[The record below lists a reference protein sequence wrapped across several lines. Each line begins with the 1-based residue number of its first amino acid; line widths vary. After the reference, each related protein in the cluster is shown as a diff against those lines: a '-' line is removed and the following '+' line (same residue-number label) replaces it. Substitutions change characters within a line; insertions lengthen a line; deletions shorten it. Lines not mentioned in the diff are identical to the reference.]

1 MARQDINRAFEMMVF
16 VTVVEAGGFTAAAR
30 KLELTP
36 SAVSKLVNR
45 LEARLGARL
54 LQRSTRQLHPT
65 PEGDAFYVQ
74 SKRILDDIDGAE
86 REAAQ
91 GAAPRGR
98 LRINCFVPFGVRHLL
113 PILPEFARRY
123 PDIVLDVVVSDAVVD
138 LLEDRTD
145 IAIRTGKLKESN
157 LVARKLGEDTMVV
170 VASPAWL
177 ERHGT
182 PHTVAD
188 LQHHNLLAFNF
199 RCQNETWPFLDG
211 TGGTLQIAPQGNTQI
226 SDGDSM
232 RQLVLAGMGL
242 GRFSRMHVQPDI
254 DRGSL
259 VPVLDHLNPG
269 DREIVHAVFVGPGQQ
284 VPARVRVMLDFLRE
298 QVNLSNRQ
306 EIIVKL

>member
-1 MARQDINRAFEMMVF
+1 MARQDTNRAFEMMVF

-54 LQRSTRQLHPT
+54 LQRSTRQLHAT

-157 LVARKLGEDTMVV
+157 LVARKLGDGAMVV
-170 VASPAWL
+170 VASPAYL
-177 ERHGT
+177 ARHGM
-182 PHTVAD
+182 PQTVAD
-188 LQHHNLLAFNF
+188 LHQHNLLAFNF
-199 RCQNETWPFLDG
+199 RCQNETWPFLDAVDSEA
-211 TGGTLQIAPQGNTQI
+211 GTLQIAPQGNTQI

-254 DRGSL
+254 DQGLL
-259 VPVLDHLNPG
+259 VPVLEAFNPG

-284 VPARVRVMLDFLRE
+284 VPARVRVMLDYLLE
-298 QVNLSNRQ
+298 QV
-306 EIIVKL
+306 KLG

>member
-1 MARQDINRAFEMMVF
+1 MARQDINRAFEMTVF

-30 KLELTP
+30 KLALTP

-54 LQRSTRQLHPT
+54 LQRSTRQLHTT
-65 PEGDAFYVQ
+65 PEGDAFYTQ

-113 PILPEFARRY
+113 PILPEFAQRY
-123 PDIVLDVVVSDAVVD
+123 PDIVLDVMVSDAVVD

-157 LVARKLGEDTMVV
+157 LVARKLGDDAMVV
-170 VASPAWL
+170 VASPAYL
-177 ERHGT
+177 ARHGT
-182 PHTVAD
+182 PRTLAD
-188 LQHHNLLAFNF
+188 LQNHNLLAFNF

-211 TGGTLQIAPQGNTQI
+211 AGGTLQVAPQGNTQI

-232 RQLVLAGMGL
+232 RQLVLAGMGV
-242 GRFSRMHVQPDI
+242 GRFSRLHVQPDI
-254 DRGSL
+254 DQGRL
-259 VPVLDHLNPG
+259 LPVLEAFNPG
-269 DREIVHAVFVGPGQQ
+269 DRETVHAVFVGPGQQ
-284 VPARVRVMLDFLRE
+284 VPARVRVMLDYLLE
-298 QVNLSNRQ
+298 K
-306 EIIVKL
+306 VKLA

>member
-1 MARQDINRAFEMMVF
+1 MARQDINRAFEMTVF

-30 KLELTP
+30 KLALTP

-54 LQRSTRQLHPT
+54 LQRSTRQLHTT
-65 PEGDAFYVQ
+65 PEGDAFYTQ

-113 PILPEFARRY
+113 PILPEFAQRY
-123 PDIVLDVVVSDAVVD
+123 PDIVLDVMVSDAVVD

-145 IAIRTGKLKESN
+145 IAIRTGRLKESN
-157 LVARKLGEDTMVV
+157 LVARKLGDDTMVV
-170 VASPAWL
+170 VASPAYL
-177 ERHGT
+177 ARHGT
-182 PHTVAD
+182 PRTLAD
-188 LQHHNLLAFNF
+188 LQNHNLLAFNF

-211 TGGTLQIAPQGNTQI
+211 AGGTLQVAPQGNTQI

-232 RQLVLAGMGL
+232 RQLVLAGMGI
-242 GRFSRMHVQPDI
+242 GRFSRLHVQPDI
-254 DRGSL
+254 DQGRL
-259 VPVLDHLNPG
+259 LPVLEAFNPG

-284 VPARVRVMLDFLRE
+284 VPARVRVMLDYLLE
-298 QVNLSNRQ
+298 K
-306 EIIVKL
+306 VKLA

>member
-1 MARQDINRAFEMMVF
+1 MARQDINRAFEMLVF

-54 LQRSTRQLHPT
+54 LQRSTRQLHAT

-74 SKRILDDIDGAE
+74 SKHILDDIDGAE

-157 LVARKLGEDTMVV
+157 LVARKLGDGAMVV
-170 VASPAWL
+170 VASPAYL
-177 ERHGT
+177 ACRGM
-182 PHTVAD
+182 PRTVAELMD
-188 LQHHNLLAFNF
+188 HNLLAFNF
-199 RCQNETWPFLDG
+199 RCQNETWPFLDDA
-211 TGGTLQIAPQGNTQI
+211 GGTLQIAPQGNTQI

-254 DRGSL
+254 DQGL
-259 VPVLDHLNPG
+259 LLPVLEAFNPG
-269 DREIVHAVFVGPGQQ
+269 DRETVHAVFVGPGQQ
-284 VPARVRVMLDFLRE
+284 VPARVRVMLDYLLE
-298 QVNLSNRQ
+298 QV
-306 EIIVKL
+306 KLG

>member
-1 MARQDINRAFEMMVF
+1 MARQDINRAFEMTVF

-30 KLELTP
+30 KLALTP
-36 SAVSKLVNR
+36 SAVSKLVKR

-54 LQRSTRQLHPT
+54 LQRSTRQLHTT
-65 PEGDAFYVQ
+65 PEGDAFYAQ

-113 PILPEFARRY
+113 PILPEFAQRY

-157 LVARKLGEDTMVV
+157 LVARQLGEDTMVV
-170 VASPAWL
+170 AASPAYL
-177 ERHGT
+177 ARHGT
-182 PHTVAD
+182 PRTLAD
-188 LQHHNLLAFNF
+188 LRHHNLLAFNF

-211 TGGTLQIAPQGNTQI
+211 AGGTLQIAPQGNTQI

-232 RQLVLAGMGL
+232 RQLALAGMGL
-242 GRFSRMHVQPDI
+242 GRFSRLHVQPDI
-254 DRGSL
+254 DRGL
-259 VPVLDHLNPG
+259 LLPVLEAFNPG
-269 DREIVHAVFVGPGQQ
+269 DKEIVHAVFVGPGQQ
-284 VPARVRVMLDFLRE
+284 VPARVRVMLDYLLEKVR
-298 QVNLSNRQ
+298 LA
-306 EIIVKL
+306 

>member
-1 MARQDINRAFEMMVF
+1 MARQDINRAFEMTVF

-30 KLELTP
+30 KLALTP

-45 LEARLGARL
+45 LETRLGARL
-54 LQRSTRQLHPT
+54 LQRSTRQLHTT
-65 PEGDAFYVQ
+65 PEGDAFYTQ

-113 PILPEFARRY
+113 PILPEFAQRY
-123 PDIVLDVVVSDAVVD
+123 PDIVLDVMVSDAVVD

-157 LVARKLGEDTMVV
+157 LVARQLGEDTMVV
-170 VASPAWL
+170 AASPAYL
-177 ERHGT
+177 ARHGT
-182 PHTVAD
+182 PRTLAD
-188 LQHHNLLAFNF
+188 LQNHNLLAFNF

-211 TGGTLQIAPQGNTQI
+211 AGGTLQVTPQGNTQI

-242 GRFSRMHVQPDI
+242 GRFSRLHVQPDI
-254 DRGSL
+254 DQGL
-259 VPVLDHLNPG
+259 LLPVLEAFNPG

-284 VPARVRVMLDFLRE
+284 VPARVRVMLDYLLE
-298 QVNLSNRQ
+298 K
-306 EIIVKL
+306 VKLA

>member
-1 MARQDINRAFEMMVF
+1 MARQDINRAFEMTVF

-30 KLELTP
+30 KLALTP

-54 LQRSTRQLHPT
+54 LQRSTRQLHTT
-65 PEGDAFYVQ
+65 PEGDAFYTQ

-113 PILPEFARRY
+113 PILPEFAQRY
-123 PDIVLDVVVSDAVVD
+123 PDIVLDVMVSDAVVD

-157 LVARKLGEDTMVV
+157 LVARKLGDDAMVV
-170 VASPAWL
+170 VASPAYL
-177 ERHGT
+177 ARHGT
-182 PHTVAD
+182 PRTLAD
-188 LQHHNLLAFNF
+188 LQNHNLLAFNF

-211 TGGTLQIAPQGNTQI
+211 AGGTLQVAPQGNTQI

-232 RQLVLAGMGL
+232 RQLVLAGMGI
-242 GRFSRMHVQPDI
+242 GRFSRLHVQPDI
-254 DRGSL
+254 DQGRL
-259 VPVLDHLNPG
+259 LPVLEAFNPG
-269 DREIVHAVFVGPGQQ
+269 DRETVHAVFVGPGQQ
-284 VPARVRVMLDFLRE
+284 VPARVRVMLDYLLE
-298 QVNLSNRQ
+298 K
-306 EIIVKL
+306 VKLA

>member
-1 MARQDINRAFEMMVF
+1 MARQDTNRAFEMMVF
-16 VTVVEAGGFTAAAR
+16 VTVVETSGFTAAAR

-54 LQRSTRQLHPT
+54 LQRSTRQLHAT

-157 LVARKLGEDTMVV
+157 LVARKLGDGAMVV
-170 VASPAWL
+170 VASPAYL
-177 ERHGT
+177 ARHGT
-182 PHTVAD
+182 PQTVAD
-188 LQHHNLLAFNF
+188 LHQHNLLAFNF

-211 TGGTLQIAPQGNTQI
+211 EDSEGGTLQIAPQGNTQI

-242 GRFSRMHVQPDI
+242 GRFSCMHVQPDI
-254 DRGSL
+254 DQGLL
-259 VPVLDHLNPG
+259 VPVLEAFNPG
-269 DREIVHAVFVGPGQQ
+269 DRETVHAVFVGPGQQ
-284 VPARVRVMLDFLRE
+284 VPARVRVMLDYLLE
-298 QVNLSNRQ
+298 QV
-306 EIIVKL
+306 KLG

>member
-1 MARQDINRAFEMMVF
+1 MARQDINRAFEMAVF

-30 KLELTP
+30 KLALTP

-54 LQRSTRQLHPT
+54 LQRSTRQLHTT
-65 PEGDAFYVQ
+65 PEGDAFYTQ

-113 PILPEFARRY
+113 PILPEFAQRY
-123 PDIVLDVVVSDAVVD
+123 PDIALDVVVSDAVVD

-157 LVARKLGEDTMVV
+157 LVARQLGEDTMVV
-170 VASPAWL
+170 AASPAYL
-177 ERHGT
+177 ARHGT
-182 PHTVAD
+182 PRTLAD

-211 TGGTLQIAPQGNTQI
+211 AGGTLQIAPQGNTQI

-232 RQLVLAGMGL
+232 RQLVLAGMGI
-242 GRFSRMHVQPDI
+242 GRFSRLHVQPDI
-254 DRGSL
+254 DRGL
-259 VPVLDHLNPG
+259 LLPVLEAFNPG
-269 DREIVHAVFVGPGQQ
+269 DKEIVHAVFVGPGQQ
-284 VPARVRVMLDFLRE
+284 VPARVRVMLDYLLEKVR
-298 QVNLSNRQ
+298 LA
-306 EIIVKL
+306 

>member
-1 MARQDINRAFEMMVF
+1 MARQDINRAFEMTVF

-30 KLELTP
+30 KLALTP

-54 LQRSTRQLHPT
+54 LQRSTRQLHTT
-65 PEGDAFYVQ
+65 PEGDAFYTQ

-113 PILPEFARRY
+113 PILPEFAQRY
-123 PDIVLDVVVSDAVVD
+123 PDIALDVMVSDAVVD

-157 LVARKLGEDTMVV
+157 LVARKLGDDAMVV
-170 VASPAWL
+170 VASPAYL
-177 ERHGT
+177 ARHGT
-182 PHTVAD
+182 PRTLAD
-188 LQHHNLLAFNF
+188 LQNHNLLAFNF

-211 TGGTLQIAPQGNTQI
+211 AGGTLQVAPQGNTQI

-232 RQLVLAGMGL
+232 RQLVLAGMGV
-242 GRFSRMHVQPDI
+242 GRFSRLHVQPDI
-254 DRGSL
+254 DQGRL
-259 VPVLDHLNPG
+259 LPVLEAFNPG
-269 DREIVHAVFVGPGQQ
+269 DRETVHAVFVGPGQQ
-284 VPARVRVMLDFLRE
+284 VPARVRVMLDYLLE
-298 QVNLSNRQ
+298 K
-306 EIIVKL
+306 VKLA

>member
-1 MARQDINRAFEMMVF
+1 MARQDINRAFEMTVF

-30 KLELTP
+30 KLALTP

-45 LEARLGARL
+45 LETRLGARL
-54 LQRSTRQLHPT
+54 LQRSTRQLHTT
-65 PEGDAFYVQ
+65 PEGDAFYTQ

-113 PILPEFARRY
+113 PILPEFAQRY
-123 PDIVLDVVVSDAVVD
+123 PDIVLDVMVSDAVVD

-157 LVARKLGEDTMVV
+157 LVARKLGDDAMVV
-170 VASPAWL
+170 VASPAYL
-177 ERHGT
+177 ARHGT
-182 PHTVAD
+182 PRTLAD
-188 LQHHNLLAFNF
+188 LQNHNLLAFNF

-211 TGGTLQIAPQGNTQI
+211 AGGTLQVAPQGNTQI

-232 RQLVLAGMGL
+232 RQLVLAGMGV
-242 GRFSRMHVQPDI
+242 GRFSRLHVQPDI
-254 DRGSL
+254 DQGRL
-259 VPVLDHLNPG
+259 LPVLEAFNPG
-269 DREIVHAVFVGPGQQ
+269 DRETVHAVFVGPGQQ
-284 VPARVRVMLDFLRE
+284 VPARVRVMLDYLLE
-298 QVNLSNRQ
+298 K
-306 EIIVKL
+306 VKLA

>member
-54 LQRSTRQLHPT
+54 LQRSTRQLHTT
-65 PEGDAFYVQ
+65 PEGDAFYMQ

-113 PILPEFARRY
+113 PILPEFAQRY
-123 PDIVLDVVVSDAVVD
+123 PDIALDVMVSDAVVD

-157 LVARKLGEDTMVV
+157 LVARKLGDDAMVV
-170 VASPAWL
+170 VASPAYL
-177 ERHGT
+177 ARHGT
-182 PHTVAD
+182 PRTLAD
-188 LQHHNLLAFNF
+188 LQNHNLLAFNF

-211 TGGTLQIAPQGNTQI
+211 AGGTLQVAPQGNTQI

-232 RQLVLAGMGL
+232 RQLVLAGMGV
-242 GRFSRMHVQPDI
+242 GRFSRLHVQPDI
-254 DRGSL
+254 DQGRL
-259 VPVLDHLNPG
+259 LPVLEAFNPG
-269 DREIVHAVFVGPGQQ
+269 DRETVHAVFVGPGQQ
-284 VPARVRVMLDFLRE
+284 VPARVRVMLDYLLE
-298 QVNLSNRQ
+298 K
-306 EIIVKL
+306 VKLA

>member
-1 MARQDINRAFEMMVF
+1 MARQDINRAFEMTVF
-16 VTVVEAGGFTAAAR
+16 VTVVEAGGFTAAGR
-30 KLELTP
+30 KLALTP

-54 LQRSTRQLHPT
+54 LQRSTRQLHTT

-113 PILPEFARRY
+113 PILPEFAQRY
-123 PDIVLDVVVSDAVVD
+123 PDIVLDVVISDAVVD

-157 LVARKLGEDTMVV
+157 LVARKLGDDAMVV
-170 VASPAWL
+170 VASPAYL
-177 ERHGT
+177 ARHGMPLT
-182 PHTVAD
+182 PAE
-188 LQHHNLLAFNF
+188 LGEHNLLAFNF

-211 TGGTLQIAPQGNTQI
+211 TQSLLQVTPRGNTQV

-232 RQLVLAGMGL
+232 RHLVLAGMGL
-242 GRFSRMHVQPDI
+242 GRFSRLHVQPDI
-254 DRGSL
+254 DRGL
-259 VPVLDHLNPG
+259 LLPVLEEFNPG
-269 DREIVHAVFVGPGQQ
+269 DREMVHAVFVGPGQQ
-284 VPARVRVMLDFLRE
+284 VPARVRVMLDYLLEKVR
-298 QVNLSNRQ
+298 LA
-306 EIIVKL
+306 

>member
-1 MARQDINRAFEMMVF
+1 MARQDINRAFEMTVF

-30 KLELTP
+30 KLALTP

-54 LQRSTRQLHPT
+54 LQRSTRQLHTT
-65 PEGDAFYVQ
+65 PEGDAFYTQ

-113 PILPEFARRY
+113 PILPEFAQRY
-123 PDIVLDVVVSDAVVD
+123 PDIVLDVMVSDAVVD

-145 IAIRTGKLKESN
+145 IAIRTGRLKEST
-157 LVARKLGEDTMVV
+157 LVARKLGDDAMVV
-170 VASPAWL
+170 VASPAYL
-177 ERHGT
+177 ARHGT
-182 PHTVAD
+182 PRTLTE
-188 LQHHNLLAFNF
+188 LQNHNLLAFNF

-211 TGGTLQIAPQGNTQI
+211 AGGTLQVAPQGNTQI

-232 RQLVLAGMGL
+232 RQLVLAGMGI
-242 GRFSRMHVQPDI
+242 GRFSRLHVQPDI
-254 DRGSL
+254 DQGRL
-259 VPVLDHLNPG
+259 LPVLEAFNPG
-269 DREIVHAVFVGPGQQ
+269 DRETVHAVFVGPGQQ
-284 VPARVRVMLDFLRE
+284 VPARVRVMLDYLLE
-298 QVNLSNRQ
+298 K
-306 EIIVKL
+306 VKLA